1 MCPNTYGTKMEN
13 SRCYQPHK
21 HQILIV
27 FIAKY
32 ETIYMH
38 IYFLDNHNVLLKYYK
53 WRNFHNYKAL

>member
-27 FIAKY
+27 FVAKY

-38 IYFLDNHNVLLKYYK
+38 IYFLDNHNVLLKYMEK
-53 WRNFHNYKAL
+53 FL